1 MRTAMILA
9 MVAKSFIITYSF
21 DLVGTL
27 PQYFTWWLW
36 PLCTWDFPATFDL
49 WLPESINGKR
59 KTLSFISECHSYSRM
74 VISDFISECHSH
86 SSWPST
92 QPQSHWQHHHDL
104 TTLKPKPENNIQWL
118 IGTSPKVYNHLFV
131 GKVGKRSVNCQ
142 LVDALSFLVQKCTCS
157 KMARLQ
163 TETPPPCVE
172 SLPGWRAAGPPEKA
186 CIKSKD
192 VMEI

>member
-1 MRTAMILA
+1 MAMRTAMILA

-59 KTLSFISECHSYSRM
+59 KTLSLISECHSYSRM

-142 LVDALSFLVQKCTCS
+142 LVDALSFLVQKMHLFQNGATTDRNSSTMCRKPS
-157 KMARLQ
+157 GL
-163 TETPPPCVE
+163 
-172 SLPGWRAAGPPEKA
+172 
-186 CIKSKD
+186 KSRRSAWEGLHQK
-192 VMEI
+192 